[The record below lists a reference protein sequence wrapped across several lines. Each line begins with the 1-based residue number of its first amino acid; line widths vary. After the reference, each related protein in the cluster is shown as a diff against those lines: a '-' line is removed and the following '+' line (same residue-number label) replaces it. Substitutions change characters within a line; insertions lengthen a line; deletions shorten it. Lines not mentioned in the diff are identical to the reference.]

1 MKMGQGAGTLVRST
15 VFAAVLHVI
24 LAGCNPYMVAT
35 TAVKETYGTA
45 TDERSLTTQ
54 ATDTESEVQIKAS
67 LAASPVQGTSGID
80 VFCRQGIVVL
90 AGVVRPGSSA
100 GQEAVRVSRATPGV
114 KRVETYF
121 VPSRPSWT
129 NDFEIK
135 EKIRATMVA
144 DPTLVSSRVDIAVYA
159 GHVVLVGVVALR
171 EKVERFV
178 NDARAVSGVV
188 AVTSYIQS

>member
-1 MKMGQGAGTLVRST
+1 MMAQGAGTLVRST

-24 LAGCNPYMVAT
+24 LGGCNPYMVAT

-54 ATDTESEVQIKAS
+54 ATDTESEVQIKTS

-90 AGVVRPGSSA
+90 AGVVPPGSSA
-100 GQEAVRVSRATPGV
+100 GHEAVRVARATPGV

-121 VPSRPSWT
+121 VPSRPSWM

-159 GHVVLVGVVALR
+159 GHVVLVGVVASR

-178 NDARAVSGVV
+178 NDARSVSGVV

>member
-1 MKMGQGAGTLVRST
+1 LL
-15 VFAAVLHVI
+15 AVLLVVG
-24 LAGCNPYMVAT
+24 LESCNPYLAAT
-35 TAVKETYGTA
+35 TAVQETYGTA

-54 ATDTESEVQIKAS
+54 ATDTEIEVKIKAS
-67 LAASPVQGTSGID
+67 LTASPVQGTSGID

-90 AGVVRPGSSA
+90 TGVVPPGSSA
-100 GQEAVRVSRATPGV
+100 GQEAVRVARATPGV

-159 GHVVLVGVVALR
+159 GHVVLVGVVSSR
-171 EKVERFV
+171 EKAEQFV
-178 NDARAVSGVV
+178 KDARSVSGVV
-188 AVTSYIQS
+188 ALKSFIQS

>member
-1 MKMGQGAGTLVRST
+1 MMRPGEGTVVRTSLL
-15 VFAAVLHVI
+15 AVLLVVG
-24 LAGCNPYMVAT
+24 LESCNPYLAAT
-35 TAVKETYGTA
+35 TAVQETYGTA

-54 ATDTESEVQIKAS
+54 ATDTEIEVKIKAS
-67 LAASPVQGTSGID
+67 LTASPVQGTSGID

-90 AGVVRPGSSA
+90 AGVVPPGSSA
-100 GQEAVRVSRATPGV
+100 GQEAVRVARATPGV

-121 VPSRPSWT
+121 VRSRPSWT

-159 GHVVLVGVVALR
+159 GHVVLVGVVSSR
-171 EKVERFV
+171 EKAEQFV
-178 NDARAVSGVV
+178 KDARSVSGVV
-188 AVTSYIQS
+188 ALKSFIQS